1 MMAGRAF
8 RSSRSRLFYERR
20 RSREPLLL
28 ITGFIISSAVF
39 EPVLPLY
46 AEHFDV
52 ITYDNRWSARSPKP
66 LRLTSIPEL
75 ASDAAR
81 LLDSL
86 GVESARVR
94 RPLVAR
100 AVARANSR
108 LIDYDLENYPLPI
121 ARVRPEERQE
131 IGRLRECIATV
142 RSADARATDAG
153 SP

>member
-1 MMAGRAF
+1 MSPPPRCARPPGSLREASEADVTVHPDTHPTTLIEGGPTNGV
-8 RSSRSRLFYERR
+8 RS
-20 RSREPLLL
+20 
-28 ITGFIISSAVF
+28 
-39 EPVLPLY
+39 
-46 AEHFDV
+46 
-52 ITYDNRWSARSPKP
+52 
-66 LRLTSIPEL
+66 
-75 ASDAAR
+75 
-81 LLDSL
+81 
-86 GVESARVR
+86 VR